1 MMDHC
6 GHVTHA
12 HAMSE
17 GHLARRYV
25 AYYRVSTIQQGQ
37 FGFGIEAQRAA
48 AGGVAYATVQRNFG
62 RRMKLQWQVKR
73 STRTCP
79 E

>member
-1 MMDHC
+1 MDHS

-25 AYYRVSTIQQGQ
+25 AYCRVSTIQQGQ
-37 FGFGIEAQRAA
+37 FGFGIEAEGRKLAVSRTQRSRGILAA
-48 AGGVAYATVQRNFG
+48 
-62 RRMKLQWQVKR
+62 
-73 STRTCP
+73 